1 MTRIAWVPIAVEPET
16 LVVLDAG
23 RRLYVGL
30 SRDQSYYHVI
40 APTQFDL
47 TDGDGDV
54 VRPAGTLECRCR
66 GFQAHG
72 HCYYTTA
79 AIAFEG
85 QQADHRAAPSWLREP
100 APETELEKAA
110 ARG

>member
-1 MTRIAWVPIAVEPET
+1 MTRVTWAPIKVEPET
-16 LVVLDAG
+16 LAVLDAG

-30 SRDQSYYHVI
+30 SRDGSYYHVI
-40 APTQFDL
+40 TPTHFDL
-47 TDGDGDV
+47 TDQDDV
-54 VRPAGTLECRCR
+54 VIRPAGTLECRCR

-72 HCYYTTA
+72 HCYQTAA

-85 QQADHRAAPSWLREP
+85 QQADQAAAPTWLREP